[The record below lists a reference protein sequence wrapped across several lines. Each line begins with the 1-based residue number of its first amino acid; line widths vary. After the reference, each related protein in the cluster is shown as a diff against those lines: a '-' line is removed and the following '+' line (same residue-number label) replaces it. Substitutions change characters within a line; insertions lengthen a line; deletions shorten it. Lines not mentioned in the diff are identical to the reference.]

1 MIEKKLLGNK
11 IYEKSLKMRSV
22 YRSTKYMPLEPVS
35 KVKTASLASAALV
48 ILSIG
53 GVIIYFIITLNYRFD
68 QITSY
73 LSTIPINNT
82 TDSII
87 LDYSH
92 LRQQQKDM
100 EVNYYPLGDLK
111 DMPEEVRPTAMKL
124 LLEEANDLLNQE
136 TSHVNKKM
144 RDAYPDMREL
154 EFHLRYAQEVE
165 RGIRGPELEPEWEWA
180 ANISIVYTWI
190 NGSEP
195 IHLQQKALYNGGN
208 AKPDNRDR
216 CVDELRYSIRSL
228 IKNLVWHKGTIYIV
242 SPPNH
247 VPEWLD
253 PEFDRIKI
261 IDQSTLMPEKNALG
275 ENVNPTFNSFAIEWY
290 LDKIEGISEQ
300 FIQINDDYFFRRPV
314 HPSLFFYGGGEAYNL
329 NPSLVK
335 HLNHN
340 DKVLREKTKFNN
352 YRKGTKVTE
361 TGIWNY
367 LYGSKKRETK
377 RSNSDIPS
385 QHTYRRSLLDYNN
398 FIPMPDPMYH
408 YAYDEEVMKDLE
420 KDESQ
425 DVPSRPIIKNKND
438 SVIVMNDI
446 YGQHYVLDLSDG
458 EYNGLINK
466 EEYEKKNWSPDFT
479 AVDKS
484 TSHLP
489 VEHVESSNLIER
501 VIEYFTKEKEE
512 KKYSKTYY
520 PNAARHFHFPII
532 YMENRVVDKNLNSYK
547 RIGYK
552 ETFKTSWSAKF
563 EAAESITTFCLKS
576 FFGQDIEVNSLYHA
590 PYVFYRD
597 LYEPARQL
605 YNEYLNLT
613 LTHRFRDGF
622 DILPPISK
630 LSYLRFQASS
640 PDFEEK
646 FDKTYNMTYI
656 YAKDK
661 NEKSGNDDT
670 KNNVRTIL
678 KYGFHIMSEEYVK
691 KLFSFGAIFDNCR
704 HNEGLFKEIMESQT
718 LLMYNLNDDY
728 SLPEAG
734 EQLRAF
740 LKYMYPEPGP
750 FEKEYNQKVKK
761 FGY

>member
-1 MIEKKLLGNK
+1 MFDREI
-11 IYEKSLKMRSV
+11 KMRNP
-22 YRSTKYMPLEPVS
+22 YKSTRYMPLKPVP
-35 KVKTASLASAALV
+35 KAKTISIASAAIVLM
-48 ILSIG
+48 SIG
-53 GVIIYFIITLNYRFD
+53 GVIIYFIVTLNYRFG

-82 TDSII
+82 TDSVLYDIKG
-87 LDYSH
+87 
-92 LRQQQKDM
+92 LRQQQKNI
-100 EVNYYPLGDLK
+100 EVNYYPIGDLE
-111 DMPEEVRPTAMKL
+111 DVPEEVRPTAINL
-124 LLEEANDLLNQE
+124 LLEEANDLLDQE
-136 TSHVNKKM
+136 TSHVNKNM

-180 ANISIVYTWI
+180 ADISIVYTWI

-195 IHLQQKALYNGGN
+195 LHLQQKALYNGGN
-208 AKPDNRDR
+208 AKPDSRDR

-228 IKNLVWHKGTIYIV
+228 IKNLVWHRGTIYIV

-261 IDQSTLMPEKNALG
+261 IDQSTLLPEKNIKG

-314 HPSLFFYGGGEAYNL
+314 HPSLFFYGGGEAYNM

-335 HLNHN
+335 HLSHN
-340 DKVLREKTKFNN
+340 DKVLREKTKFNQ
-352 YRKGTKVTE
+352 YRKGTKVTD
-361 TGIWNY
+361 TGVWEF
-367 LYGSKKRETK
+367 LYGKKEQK
-377 RSNSDIPS
+377 RSLSMS
-385 QHTYRRSLLDYNN
+385 QQHVYRRSLLDYNN
-398 FIPMPDPMYH
+398 FIPMPDPMIH
-408 YAYDEEVMKDLE
+408 YAYDEEALKEIEEENQNVS
-420 KDESQ
+420 SQ
-425 DVPSRPIIKNKND
+425 PDTKNKEG
-438 SVIVMNDI
+438 SVIEMKDI
-446 YGQHYVLDLSDG
+446 YGHKFVLDISDG
-458 EYNGLINK
+458 NYNDIINK

-479 AVDKS
+479 
-484 TSHLP
+484 
-489 VEHVESSNLIER
+489 SSDTNVTPHISSLNEPSFMDNIKK
-501 VIEYFTKEKEE
+501 YLFKEE
-512 KKYSKTYY
+512 EEKVYSKTYY

-532 YMENRVVDKNLNSYK
+532 YMENRRVDKDLNKYK
-547 RIGYK
+547 KIGYK
-552 ETFKTSWSAKF
+552 ETFKTSWSDKF

-576 FFGQDIEVNSLYHA
+576 FFGQDIEINSLYHA

-597 LYEPARQL
+597 LYEPSRQL

-640 PDFEEK
+640 PKFEEELDKK
-646 FDKTYNMTYI
+646 FNMTYI
-656 YAKDK
+656 YA
-661 NEKSGNDDT
+661 DDT
-670 KNNVRTIL
+670 KNNSNKEKDDEPKKNIRTIL

-691 KLFSFGAIFDNCR
+691 KLFTFGAIYDNCR
-704 HNEGLFKEIMESQT
+704 HNENLFKMIMESET
-718 LLMYNLNDDY
+718 LIMYNLNDDY
-728 SLPEAG
+728 TLPEAG

-750 FEKEYNQKVKK
+750 FEKEYKVMKK
-761 FGY
+761 SS

>member
-1 MIEKKLLGNK
+1 
-11 IYEKSLKMRSV
+11 
-22 YRSTKYMPLEPVS
+22 
-35 KVKTASLASAALV
+35 
-48 ILSIG
+48 
-53 GVIIYFIITLNYRFD
+53 
-68 QITSY
+68 
-73 LSTIPINNT
+73 
-82 TDSII
+82 
-87 LDYSH
+87 
-92 LRQQQKDM
+92 
-100 EVNYYPLGDLK
+100 
-111 DMPEEVRPTAMKL
+111 MPEEKRPSAMKL

-136 TSHVNKKM
+136 ASHINNKM
-144 RDAYPDMREL
+144 REAYPDMREL

-165 RGIRGPELEPEWEWA
+165 RGIRGPELEPEWEWV

-195 IHLQQKALYNGGN
+195 VHLQQKSLYNGGN

-228 IKNLVWHKGTIYIV
+228 IKNLVWHKGTIFIV

-261 IDQSTLMPEKNALG
+261 IDQSTLMPETNALG

-340 DKVLREKTKFNN
+340 DKVLREKTKFNH
-352 YRKGTKVTE
+352 YRKGTEITE

-367 LYGSKKRETK
+367 LYGSKKRGTK
-377 RSNSDIPS
+377 RDNTDMPP
-385 QHTYRRSLLDYNN
+385 QRVYRRSLLDYNN
-398 FIPMPDPMYH
+398 FVPMPDPMYH
-408 YAYDEEVMKDLE
+408 YAYDEEAIKDLE
-420 KDESQ
+420 EAEDQNIPGRSN
-425 DVPSRPIIKNKND
+425 IKNKDD
-438 SVIVMNDI
+438 SAIVMNDI

-479 AVDKS
+479 SLDKS
-484 TSHLP
+484 VNHFSMD
-489 VEHVESSNLIER
+489 HVKQQSKIGER
-501 VIEYFTKEKEE
+501 VKEFFTKEEEE

-532 YMENRVVDKNLNSYK
+532 YMENRVVNRNLNSYK

-563 EAAESITTFCLKS
+563 EAAESITNFCLKS

-597 LYEPARQL
+597 LYEPTRKL
-605 YNEYLNLT
+605 FNEYLNLT

-630 LSYLRFQASS
+630 LSYLRFQAST

-646 FDKTYNMTYI
+646 LDKAYNMTYI
-656 YAKDK
+656 YAKDDS
-661 NEKSGNDDT
+661 EKSGKDDS
-670 KNNVRTIL
+670 KKKVRTIL

-691 KLFSFGAIFDNCR
+691 KLFAFGAIYDNCR

-750 FEKEYNQKVKK
+750 FEKKYKKVKDIDN
-761 FGY
+761 